1 MCLHVCLHL
10 FLFTEFTKIIY
21 SSRPFLKLF
30 MKTMGLLRRSIVCM
44 KGHTA
49 LVLRRAGGGGGGS
62 PTPTPTSQDQL
73 CRYVRTPVAY
83 LCLHG
88 NRLPSIST
96 QYESVT
102 STIVLLL
109 LPVLAYLYHE
119 FHAFMRQTHGIYLN
133 VAIHGC
139 LTLCQLLRVKQHEAF
154 LGNVTSNIKFFK
166 GHF

>member
-1 MCLHVCLHL
+1 MRSVFTC
-10 FLFTEFTKIIY
+10 LFTSLFIYRVYKDYLLQSPLFEIIYENNGTVTKIDRMY
-21 SSRPFLKLF
+21 ER
-30 MKTMGLLRRSIVCM
+30 THGLGIEAR
-44 KGHTA
+44 
-49 LVLRRAGGGGGGS
+49 GGGGGGS

-133 VAIHGC
+133 VAIRGC
-139 LTLCQLLRVKQHEAF
+139 CNTLSI
-154 LGNVTSNIKFFK
+154 T
-166 GHF
+166 